1 MFRADGSLD
10 YLEDSDGNR
19 ITAGYTGALLT
30 SLTSSNGAALT
41 LSYAGER
48 LHQVTDPAGGLTTY
62 EYDPSGEHLI
72 RVITTAGTTEYVYTP
87 DANGP
92 RAHALASIIFIDG
105 AHLFFD
111 YDSQGRLVR
120 QQGDGGAGVLRYA
133 YDIASF
139 TVTDAQSQITTIL
152 YDSSFHFRRVV
163 DALGRATKIDY
174 DSSNLPVIVGASS
187 GGESTFNYDVLGNLT
202 SLQDPL
208 GEAQNFTFEPG
219 QNRLASWTDAL
230 GHETKYRYDDKG
242 NLTSTTQVDG
252 STQQFSYDAQ
262 GNVVSAVNPLGQS
275 VGFTYN
281 SSGLMTRKDLPDGTH
296 VDYTYTARGNLES
309 VVDLTGLTRLEY
321 LDGQN
326 PDLLTKITYPTGR
339 FLQYTYTNGQ
349 RTRMADQSGFAVNY
363 SYDAAG
369 RLNVLTGRCRQP
381 DRGLRL

>member
-48 LHQVTDPAGGLTTY
+48 LHQVTDPAGGLATY

-92 RAHALASIIFIDG
+92 RAHALASITFIDG

-187 GGESTFNYDVLGNLT
+187 GGRIH
-202 SLQDPL
+202 LQL
-208 GEAQNFTFEPG
+208 RCA
-219 QNRLASWTDAL
+219 
-230 GHETKYRYDDKG
+230 
-242 NLTSTTQVDG
+242 
-252 STQQFSYDAQ
+252 
-262 GNVVSAVNPLGQS
+262 
-275 VGFTYN
+275 
-281 SSGLMTRKDLPDGTH
+281 RKPH
-296 VDYTYTARGNLES
+296 V
-309 VVDLTGLTRLEY
+309 
-321 LDGQN
+321 
-326 PDLLTKITYPTGR
+326 
-339 FLQYTYTNGQ
+339 
-349 RTRMADQSGFAVNY
+349 RTRSSRRSSELHVRAWPKP
-363 SYDAAG
+363 
-369 RLNVLTGRCRQP
+369 TH
-381 DRGLRL
+381 